1 MTPCEERMSLV
12 STIEQDRG
20 YPLAPRI
27 REAFLNVSRYH
38 FVPQYLKQEQ
48 PMIWVSYD
56 TREIV
61 YQDRVFV
68 TKVNQKMMP
77 CSSSTQPSLMAA
89 MLESL
94 DLFPGA
100 RVLEIG
106 TGTGYNAA
114 LLSKIVGQSGSV
126 MSIDVDEDLVCLAQQ
141 RMREA
146 GYTNIQVAQ
155 ADALASLP
163 PSLFDRIILTGG
175 YPTILPIWTAAL
187 LDEGKMVGNILGTL
201 ATFLVCLTK
210 HANEVTGEVLS
221 TSGFFMSL
229 YPSSDAEKDTI
240 APGART
246 DLSPFKR
253 MPVIETG
260 STTFFIC
267 ALDDLSLKLFL
278 EYRLPGIRMRIH
290 YLGGPPNDWHSFAR
304 CLVYAN
310 SLATF
315 SPITDGSYTV
325 EVRGTF
331 PLWSHLND
339 LYLQW
344 ESLGKPKVNQYKLSL
359 DGEKYSPSY
368 H

>member
-38 FVPQYLKQEQ
+38 FVPEYLKQEQ
-48 PMIWVSYD
+48 PMIWVSYN
-56 TREIV
+56 TREVV

-89 MLESL
+89 MLEAL
-94 DLFPGA
+94 DLFPEA

-114 LLSKIVGQSGSV
+114 LLSEIVGQSGSV

-175 YPTILPIWTAAL
+175 YPTIFTN
-187 LDEGKMVGNILGTL
+187 LDSSASRRGKDGGKHFRDTCDFSRLSDKTGKICDRRSAFYTG
-201 ATFLVCLTK
+201 FLYVSVSKFRCRER
-210 HANEVTGEVLS
+210 HDCARS
-221 TSGFFMSL
+221 T
-229 YPSSDAEKDTI
+229 
-240 APGART
+240 
-246 DLSPFKR
+246 
-253 MPVIETG
+253 
-260 STTFFIC
+260 
-267 ALDDLSLKLFL
+267 
-278 EYRLPGIRMRIH
+278 H
-290 YLGGPPNDWHSFAR
+290 
-304 CLVYAN
+304 
-310 SLATF
+310 
-315 SPITDGSYTV
+315 
-325 EVRGTF
+325 
-331 PLWSHLND
+331 
-339 LYLQW
+339 
-344 ESLGKPKVNQYKLSL
+344 
-359 DGEKYSPSY
+359 
-368 H
+368 